1 MEVQSE
7 KINELVLAL
16 SKAQAS
22 FKPVK
27 KEKINPFFG
36 SKYADL
42 PAILDACSEALHK
55 NQLTVTQ
62 GVWPSGEGT
71 YMLLTTLA
79 HSSGQWMRSLAPLIA
94 QKPTSQAIGSA
105 ITYMK
110 RYCLSSVLGICGE
123 DEDDDG
129 EKSMGDRKG
138 SPQALKA
145 TPIKGGGDN
154 KKISSIHLHEIEQLI
169 NGHNDIHARM
179 CKWIKKE
186 FKGNSLKDIPQFQFE
201 KTKLYCQQAIEK
213 KYKNAKEG
221 EVKDE
226 RVS

>member
-16 SKAQAS
+16 SKAQVS

-27 KEKINPFFG
+27 KEKVNPFFG

-42 PAILDACSEALHK
+42 PAILEACSESLSD
-55 NQLTVTQ
+55 NELTVTQ
-62 GVWPSGEGT
+62 GPWPSGDGT
-71 YMLLTTLA
+71 YMLLTTLS

-110 RYCLSSVLGICGE
+110 RYCLSAVLGVCGE

-129 EKSMGDRKG
+129 EKSMGDRKE
-138 SPQALKA
+138 SSQALKA
-145 TPIKGGGDN
+145 TPIKSGGD
-154 KKISSIHLHEIEQLI
+154 KKISSINLHEIQQLI
-169 NGHNDIHARM
+169 NGHSDIHNRM

-186 FKGNSLKDIPQFQFE
+186 FKGKSLKDIPQLHFE
-201 KTKLYCQQAIEK
+201 KTKLYCQQAIEQ
-213 KYKNAKEG
+213 KYKNSKEG
-221 EVKDE
+221 EVKGE

>member
-16 SKAQAS
+16 SKAQIE

-42 PAILDACSEALHK
+42 PAILESCSEALHK
-55 NQLTVTQ
+55 NQLTVIQ
-62 GVWPSGEGT
+62 GPWPSGDGT
-71 YMLLTTLA
+71 YMLLTTLS

-94 QKPTSQAIGSA
+94 QKPNSQGIGSA

-110 RYCLSSVLGICGE
+110 RYCLSAVLGICAE

-129 EKSMGDRKG
+129 EKAMGDRKG
-138 SPQALKA
+138 SSQALKA
-145 TPIKGGGDN
+145 TPIKSGGG
-154 KKISSIHLHEIEQLI
+154 KKISNINLQEIEQLI
-169 NGHNDIHARM
+169 NGHDDIRQRM

-186 FKGNSLKDIPQFQFE
+186 FDGKSLKDIPQIHFE
-201 KTKLYCQQAIEK
+201 KTKLDCQQAIEK

-221 EVKDE
+221 EVKNE
-226 RVS
+226 RAS